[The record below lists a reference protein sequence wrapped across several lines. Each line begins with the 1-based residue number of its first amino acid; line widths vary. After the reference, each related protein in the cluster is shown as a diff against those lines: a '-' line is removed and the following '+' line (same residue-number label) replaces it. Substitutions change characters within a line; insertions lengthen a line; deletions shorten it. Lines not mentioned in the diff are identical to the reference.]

1 MVIAAV
7 AAAAALAAVA
17 DGASKHKR
25 GTLDTV
31 AGTGRR
37 GFSGDGGRARR
48 AKVKAP
54 RSVAVDGAGNVYFAA
69 PFNNRVRKVDTHG
82 KITTIA
88 GTGKKGFSGDG
99 GPARNAR
106 LHTPYSVA
114 VDSHGNVYI
123 ADMLNWRVRRV
134 DAHGTITTFA
144 GIGRPPLDSGGNG
157 PAVQARV
164 DATEV
169 AVDRHDNVLV
179 RGGDCTVRK
188 VDANGTISTIA
199 GAGGGCGHA
208 GDGGLATNATIAP
221 LGQLAADGE
230 GNLYLADAFE
240 ARVRRVAADGTIS
253 TFAGTGKRGFS
264 GDHGRATKAK
274 LQNPMGVVADGKG
287 NVFIADGR
295 RVRKVNRKGII
306 TTIAGTGKLTQLAHN
321 GEPARKID
329 YWGPEQLTINRHGD
343 LIAGD
348 PTGSRVWVLYRIAA
362 PVR

>member
-1 MVIAAV
+1 
-7 AAAAALAAVA
+7 
-17 DGASKHKR
+17 
-25 GTLDTV
+25 
-31 AGTGRR
+31 
-37 GFSGDGGRARR
+37 
-48 AKVKAP
+48 
-54 RSVAVDGAGNVYFAA
+54 
-69 PFNNRVRKVDTHG
+69 
-82 KITTIA
+82 
-88 GTGKKGFSGDG
+88 
-99 GPARNAR
+99 
-106 LHTPYSVA
+106 
-114 VDSHGNVYI
+114 
-123 ADMLNWRVRRV
+123 MLNWRVRRV
-134 DAHGTITTFA
+134 DPHGTITTFA
-144 GIGRPPLDSGGNG
+144 GIGKPTITNSGEDG

-164 DATEV
+164 DAIEV
-169 AVDRHDNVLV
+169 AVDRHDNVLI
-179 RGGDCTVRK
+179 RGDCTVRK
-188 VDANGTISTIA
+188 VDTNGTISTIA
-199 GAGGGCGHA
+199 GGGGGAGPGCGHA
-208 GDGGLATNATIAP
+208 GDGGPATNATIAP
-221 LGQLAADGE
+221 LGQLAADNE

-306 TTIAGTGKLTQLAHN
+306 TTIAGTGKLTRLAHN

-348 PTGSRVWVLYRIAA
+348 PSGSRVWVLYRIAA